1 MQANSSMTEYDPN
14 APVLVGVAAVQQKLE
29 DFEQALEPVAL
40 MERALRDA
48 ALDAGSKALLERAG
62 EIVVPKGIWSYS
74 DPGRLLANNLN
85 CPSAITVLG
94 EIGVSQ
100 QTLINRVCARIAA
113 GEIEIA
119 LVTGAEAK
127 YRSLCAAKAGAEAAE
142 TSQAD
147 VQPDVVLLPDDELWS
162 EVESAAG
169 LGMPVGYYAIMD
181 SALRYKQGLT
191 PEQHRDQMAAMYARF
206 SEIAAENPDAW
217 SDQAVSAEHIREHS
231 SSNRMLAHPYT
242 KLHNSQWNVDQGAGL
257 ILCAARTAE
266 ELGIARDR
274 WVFPRATAESNF
286 MSVVASRGDL
296 GACLGFRL
304 AGQAGMEA
312 AGISFNDIELRELYS
327 CFPYAVRSQL
337 EEFGMDGEGDLSVTG
352 GMTFGGGPLNNFVF
366 QATARIAQL
375 LRERPDEVGLVS
387 TVSGMLTKQACALW
401 SAVPNPGGWVCLDVT
416 GEVEAASDIRGVIA
430 DYEGKGTVAGYT
442 VLYQGS
448 DPWRAVAVFD
458 LPGRLRTVAYNEDPA
473 LLQDMQER
481 ECVGEAYDLAGGCF
495 VSAQ

>member
-1 MQANSSMTEYDPN
+1 MAEYDPN
-14 APVLVGVAAVQQKLE
+14 TPVLVGVAAVQQKLE
-29 DFEQALEPVAL
+29 DFECALEPVAL
-40 MERALRDA
+40 MEKALRDA
-48 ALDAGSKALLERAG
+48 ATDAGSDALLERAG

-74 DPGRLLANNLN
+74 DPGRLLADSLD
-85 CPSAITVLG
+85 CPSATTVLG

-100 QTLINRVCARIAA
+100 QTLINRACSRIAD
-113 GEIEIA
+113 GEIEVA

-127 YRSLCAAKAGAEAAE
+127 FRSLCAARAGAQAVE
-142 TSQAD
+142 TTQED
-147 VQPDVVLLPDDELWS
+147 VQPDLVLMPDDELWS
-162 EVESAAG
+162 DVESAAG

-181 SALRYKQGLT
+181 SALRHKQGLT

-217 SDQAVSAEHIREHS
+217 SDQPVSPEHIREHS
-231 SSNRMLAHPYT
+231 ASNRMLAYPYT

-257 ILCAARTAE
+257 ILCNAGTAE

-296 GACLGFRL
+296 GACPGFRM
-304 AGQAGMEA
+304 AGQAVMEA
-312 AGISFNDIELRELYS
+312 AGISFNDIRLRELYS

-337 EEFGMDGEGDLSVTG
+337 EEFGMDGQGDLSVTG

-366 QATARIAQL
+366 QATVRMAQL
-375 LRERPDEVGLVS
+375 LRQQRDEVGLVT

-401 SAVPNPGGWVCLDVT
+401 SALPNPGGWACLDVT
-416 GEVEAASDIRGVIA
+416 AQVEVASDIREVIA
-430 DYEGKGTVAGYT
+430 DYQGQGTVAGYT

-458 LPGRLRTVAYNEDPA
+458 LPGQRRTVAYSEDPA
-473 LLQDMQER
+473 LLRGMQER
-481 ECVGEAYDLAGGCF
+481 ECVGETYELAGGCF
-495 VSAQ
+495 LSAR